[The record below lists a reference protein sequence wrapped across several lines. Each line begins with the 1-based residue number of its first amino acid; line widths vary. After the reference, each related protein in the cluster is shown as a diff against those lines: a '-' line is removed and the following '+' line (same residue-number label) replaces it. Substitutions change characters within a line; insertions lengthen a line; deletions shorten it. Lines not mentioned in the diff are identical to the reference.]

1 MDRRPTIFLRGR
13 DHRLA
18 TIPARTLGDAPTS
31 ARQTNILN
39 RLSVAVAVSLL
50 LSTLTTIVH
59 ADVDPDLTIKKRMWA
74 IAENLDCPVC
84 AGQSVRESNAQLAV
98 QMREAILVK
107 LKTGDSDS
115 QIMQFF
121 ADRYGR
127 SVLRN
132 PPREGLAL
140 AVWIVPLVVILLG
153 VCLVTWILLRPD
165 RAQPTSTERD
175 LASYEDL
182 VDNLRHP
189 DHSS

>member
-1 MDRRPTIFLRGR
+1 M
-13 DHRLA
+13 H
-18 TIPARTLGDAPTS
+18 
-31 ARQTNILN
+31 
-39 RLSVAVAVSLL
+39 
-50 LSTLTTIVH
+50 
-59 ADVDPDLTIKKRMWA
+59 
-74 IAENLDCPVC
+74 
-84 AGQSVRESNAQLAV
+84 
-98 QMREAILVK
+98 
-107 LKTGDSDS
+107 
-115 QIMQFF
+115 FF

-140 AVWIVPLVVILLG
+140 AVWIVPLVVTLLG